1 MQAINQTATKSFLN
15 TITPNPIWEPI
26 VPTSFQPRHHDTSV
40 LHAAFKS
47 FSPDFMKKSDIS
59 QIKDSVSTFTTN
71 PDNHNALRIFSDEQ
85 NANATAPILTP
96 RSNQFGDRTT
106 EQTLDDRVG
115 LENVN
120 DEGSDE
126 EEDDMGKQKGAKG
139 YKAIPEEMCETIQV
153 HNPKTNRKKRFFKCL
168 VDNCGK
174 TFAKSCNMQVHLRKH
189 NGDKPYKCPHC
200 PKRFSQSGILSR
212 HLKNVHEK
220 QAKKISI
227 KVTSGDSSHECSAER
242 FQSKS
247 TDEGHTCKGDHSSK
261 HCCAH

>member
-1 MQAINQTATKSFLN
+1 
-15 TITPNPIWEPI
+15 
-26 VPTSFQPRHHDTSV
+26 
-40 LHAAFKS
+40 
-47 FSPDFMKKSDIS
+47 MKKSDIS
-59 QIKDSVSTFTTN
+59 QIKESVSTYTTN
-71 PDNHNALRIFSDEQ
+71 PDNCDALRIFSDEQ
-85 NANATAPILTP
+85 KANATAPILTP

-120 DEGSDE
+120 AEGSDD

-139 YKAIPEEMCETIQV
+139 YKAIPREMCETIQV

-168 VDNCGK
+168 VDGCGK

-189 NGDKPYKCPHC
+189 NGEKPYNCPHC
-200 PKRFSQSGILSR
+200 PKTFSQSGILSR

-220 QAKKISI
+220 QVKKFSI

-247 TDEGHTCKGDHSSK
+247 TDEGHTCRGEISSQK
-261 HCCAH
+261 HC